1 MLRKGDGL
9 VVLAEDDD
17 TYEAAETAFAVDQRK
32 APDVQASVSEPEE
45 IMFCGWRR
53 DMQDTITVWR
63 PPFSLP
69 PFLLAPAP
77 PPSVLFLAFTL
88 SHTLFSCCPLCLS
101 SACLPH
107 GCLPCDL
114 INSPYRHVSL
124 QALDEMVSPGSVL
137 HILCEREPQEMR
149 AALAE
154 FIDLPPL
161 SRQLAAARS
170 AV

>member
-63 PPFSLP
+63 PTFSLP
-69 PFLLAPAP
+69 PSLPPRPGPSPFRSFSGLHPLPHSVLLLSSLLVVGLLA
-77 PPSVLFLAFTL
+77 SRLLA
-88 SHTLFSCCPLCLS
+88 
-101 SACLPH
+101 
-107 GCLPCDL
+107 
-114 INSPYRHVSL
+114 V
-124 QALDEMVSPGSVL
+124 
-137 HILCEREPQEMR
+137 
-149 AALAE
+149 
-154 FIDLPPL
+154 
-161 SRQLAAARS
+161 
-170 AV
+170 